1 MAETKFDFVR
11 AVHKLV
17 KERRLVI
24 IITLVMAVIGI
35 FMAISSPKTFNSTV
49 VLAPELTNTNR
60 MSESLGS
67 LTAMIGIDLNSMN
80 NHNVDAIFPEIYP
93 KVVTSPD
100 FVVQLWNCPVTLEDG
115 TTKSYYEHICEDRFS
130 PFWAKPFEWIASIG
144 KDEEEDAMIAIGD
157 SLPDPRFFDSRQEG
171 IVNLMARNIMCDVA
185 KDNGLITITV
195 TDDDPIVA
203 CAIADTVQSKLQ
215 EYITTYRTKKARVD
229 YEYSK
234 KLVDEARKE
243 YLDAQLAAAR
253 FADANISVFKQKVII
268 ERDVL
273 QNEFQLKYNTY
284 NALSQQLQNAKALIQ
299 ANTPVYTIIRH
310 SSVANRASSTPRS
323 LLVIMYALVGLLLAI
338 VWIVFGRD
346 YLKQI
351 RNQYNEIESEQTEEA

>member
-1 MAETKFDFVR
+1 MAENNFDFVR
-11 AVHKLV
+11 ALHRLI

-24 IITLVMAVIGI
+24 IITLIMAVIGV
-35 FMAISSPKTFNSTV
+35 FMALNSPKTYNSTV

-67 LTAMIGIDLNSMN
+67 LTAMIGIDLNSMS

-115 TTKSYYEHICEDRFS
+115 TTKSYYEHFCEDRFT
-130 PFWAKPFEWIASIG
+130 PFWAVPLEWLASLGKDDEAEQMISIG
-144 KDEEEDAMIAIGD
+144 DT
-157 SLPDPRFFDSRQEG
+157 LPDPRYFDSRQEG
-171 IVNLMARNIMCDVA
+171 ITNLMARNIMCDVA

-215 EYITTYRTKKARVD
+215 QYITNYRTKKARVD

-234 KLVDEARKE
+234 KLVDEAREE
-243 YLDAQLAAAR
+243 YLEAQLAAAR

-310 SSVANRASSTPRS
+310 SSVANRASSTPRL
-323 LLVIMYALVGLLLAI
+323 LLVIIYALVGLLLAI
-338 VWIVFGRD
+338 VWIIFGKD
-346 YLKQI
+346 YLTQIKQ
-351 RNQYNEIESEQTEEA
+351 QYKAIDSEF

>member
-1 MAETKFDFVR
+1 MPPFDFVR
-11 AVHKLV
+11 SLHRLV
-17 KERRLVI
+17 QERRLVF
-24 IITLVMAVIGI
+24 IITLIMAVVGVI
-35 FMAISSPKTFNSTV
+35 MALNTPKTYNSTV

-67 LTAMIGIDLNSMN
+67 LTAMIGIDLNSMS

-115 TTKSYYEHICEDRFS
+115 TTKSYYEHFCDDRFTPIWS
-130 PFWAKPFEWIASIG
+130 LPSVWLSSLSDD
-144 KDEEEDAMIAIGD
+144 DEEQFSVAIGD
-157 SLPDPRFFDSRQEG
+157 TLPDPRFFDSRQEA
-171 IVNLMARNIMCDVA
+171 ITNLMARNIMCDVA

-215 EYITTYRTKKARVD
+215 QYITTYRTKKARVD

-234 KLVDEARKE
+234 KLVDEARQE

-323 LLVIMYALVGLLLAI
+323 LLVIIYALVGFLLSV
-338 VWIVFGRD
+338 VWIIFGQD
-346 YLKQI
+346 YLSQFKQ
-351 RNQYNEIESEQTEEA
+351 QYKAIDNEG